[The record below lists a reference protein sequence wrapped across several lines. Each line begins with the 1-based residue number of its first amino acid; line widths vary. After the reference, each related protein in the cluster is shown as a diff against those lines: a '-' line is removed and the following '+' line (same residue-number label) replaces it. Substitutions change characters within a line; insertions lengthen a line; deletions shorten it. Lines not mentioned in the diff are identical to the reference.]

1 MFRKESFRWD
11 HTQILPFNYYDAAY
25 PLKWVP
31 REDSIIRQ
39 GLKSSNKTDLVI
51 TGQSKLQMQSFINHA
66 ARIWNLAPASIKD
79 CKSIGTVKY
88 CIKSFVKTLPI

>member
-1 MFRKESFRWD
+1 MNA
-11 HTQILPFNYYDAAY
+11 QIKLLEVWKSLNDEAY

-31 REDSIIRQ
+31 RVDLIIRQ
-39 GLKSSNKTDLVI
+39 GLKSSNKPDLVI
-51 TGQSKLQMQSFINHA
+51 TGQSKLQMQSFINDA